1 MTAESSRSF
10 VEASLERAEK
20 ALKSAKLL
28 EEDGELEDAVSKG
41 LLCHVPRS
49 RGSSL

>member
-1 MTAESSRSF
+1 MTGESSRSF

-28 EEDGELEDAVSKG
+28 EKDGDLEDAVS
-41 LLCHVPRS
+41 RA
-49 RGSSL
+49 